1 MQTNCPEPLKG
12 LRDEIVRLLTP
23 ERIILFNRKQNEQ
36 GGLTAVKLCVII
48 PSGDAREA
56 ERRLYMALDA
66 EMPFDILVYTRE
78 EWERLLAT
86 PLSFAGRIR
95 QTGSVLYE
103 AD

>member
-1 MQTNCPEPLKG
+1 MPANCPQQLEG
-12 LRDEIVRLLTP
+12 LRDEIVRLLSP
-23 ERIILFNRKQNEQ
+23 ERIILFNRKQNAE
-36 GGLTAVKLCVII
+36 GGLTAVKLCVVI

-56 ERRLYMALDA
+56 ERKLYMTLDA
-66 EMPFDILVYTRE
+66 ELPFDILVYNKA
-78 EWERLLAT
+78 EWERLLAK

>member
-1 MQTNCPEPLKG
+1 MAVNCPEPLRG
-12 LRDEIVRLLTP
+12 LRDEIVRLLQP
-23 ERIILFNRKQNEQ
+23 ARIILFNCKQNTE

-48 PSGDAREA
+48 PEGNAKRA
-56 ERRLYMALDA
+56 EQQLYMELDA
-66 EMPFDILVYTRE
+66 EMPFDILVYTQA
-78 EWERLLAT
+78 EWERLLSV